1 MAQNWTRQKKG
12 KRIELNWISQ
22 QLANDVNVVEALSVI
37 KGRTLTKLVWSL
49 DFFYVSSGS
58 KKGRREREKT
68 PILSIYCVTHEER
81 AKYNNKKKQ
90 HHPIPSSSL
99 PSAIGCWPSFPHN
112 KRNVINKYSP
122 LSPGQQTHTQ
132 DPVITR
138 LDPIKCQQQ
147 SWVQSPF
154 SFITKERPTQSKFD
168 CRRFH
173 PSKKVQ
179 QHQKRALEN
188 WPLANRISSSPSH
201 RK

>member
-1 MAQNWTRQKKG
+1 M
-12 KRIELNWISQ
+12 
-22 QLANDVNVVEALSVI
+22 EALSVI

-58 KKGRREREKT
+58 KKGRREREKNT
-68 PILSIYCVTHEER
+68 RCNPSIASHTRSELSTTT
-81 AKYNNKKKQ
+81 KKKQ

-138 LDPIKCQQQ
+138 LDPIKCQTTEL
-147 SWVQSPF
+147 STESIF
-154 SFITKERPTQSKFD
+154 FCNKIE
-168 CRRFH
+168 
-173 PSKKVQ
+173 
-179 QHQKRALEN
+179 QKRG
-188 WPLANRISSSPSH
+188 PRNRNSIAEGFNH
-201 RK
+201 QRKFSNIKKEH

>member
-1 MAQNWTRQKKG
+1 M
-12 KRIELNWISQ
+12 
-22 QLANDVNVVEALSVI
+22 EALSVI

-68 PILSIYCVTHEER
+68 PILSIYCVTHEDR

-138 LDPIKCQQQ
+138 LDPIKCQTTEL
-147 SWVQSPF
+147 STESIF
-154 SFITKERPTQSKFD
+154 FCNKIE
-168 CRRFH
+168 
-173 PSKKVQ
+173 
-179 QHQKRALEN
+179 QKRG
-188 WPLANRISSSPSH
+188 PRNRNSIAEGFIH
-201 RK
+201 QRKFSNIKKEH